1 MHTRQG
7 RGPGRRQPLDHGGSV
22 LGVRIVVHLAAE
34 GFARFEDVG
43 FGKWGMLCA
52 ALGKKI
58 TAKERLCPFFR

>member
-1 MHTRQG
+1 MHTRQCC
-7 RGPGRRQPLDHGGSV
+7 GPGRRQPLDHGGSIF
-22 LGVRIVVHLAAE
+22 GVRIVVHLAAE

-58 TAKERLCPFFR
+58 AAKERLRRFFR